1 MHLSFTYLLYFFLL
15 FVNVFV
21 WGRRH
26 GEAIRWFSF
35 HWSRPITYFIH
46 TYQMFKVFMLI
57 SRKFFSQNIYNHIL
71 HVAIHQFNKLSL
83 VFFRNK

>member
-1 MHLSFTYLLYFFLL
+1 
-15 FVNVFV
+15 
-21 WGRRH
+21 
-26 GEAIRWFSF
+26 
-35 HWSRPITYFIH
+35 
-46 TYQMFKVFMLI
+46 MFKVFMLI